1 MAHIYPQPEEFAEVA
16 NQLFELAGD
25 PREVATTTEGPVPLG
40 LVVSDDLYQRWMDAY
55 STDDLSDSDSSDLDK
70 PKKRG
75 RPRKNAA
82 PEQEPTP

>member
-1 MAHIYPQPEEFAEVA
+1 MAHIYPQPEDFAEVA

-40 LVVSDDLYQRWMDAY
+40 LVVSDDLYQRWQ
-55 STDDLSDSDSSDLDK
+55 DSLDSESSDQDQ

-75 RPRKNAA
+75 RPRKVAA